1 MTTDAPKPPPKPPA
15 PKTPPPDAGHI
26 PMTEEM
32 DSARWTLPALK
43 PLLIAAAA
51 VAVIAGGYYWLGKP
65 KPVSSGAIEEVVAAE
80 QPDKASVLVLVRVKV
95 ENKGEK
101 PLWIRAMHAHLE
113 TSQGKWDDDAASAVD
128 HDRYYQAF
136 PELAAHRAPALT
148 VETKIPP
155 GGTQDGVVMVGFPV
169 TKEAFEKRQSLS
181 VTVDA
186 YDQASLILNQ
196 ASPQQ

>member
-1 MTTDAPKPPPKPPA
+1 MTDDAPKPSPPQPL
-15 PKTPPPDAGHI
+15 PPDAGHM
-26 PMTEEM
+26 PMSEEM
-32 DSARWTLPALK
+32 DGARWTLPPVV

-51 VAVIAGGYYWLGKP
+51 VALIAGGYYWLGKP
-65 KPVSSGAIEEVVAAE
+65 KPVSTGAIREVVAAE
-80 QPDKASVLVLVRVKV
+80 QPDKASVLVLVRVVV

-136 PELAAHRAPALT
+136 PELAAHRAPALE

-155 GGTQDGVVMVGFPV
+155 GGTQEGTMIVSFPV
-169 TKEAFEKRQSLS
+169 TKQAFDQRQSFR

-186 YDQASLILNQ
+186 YDQASLVLKQ
-196 ASPQQ
+196 

>member
-1 MTTDAPKPPPKPPA
+1 MTEDAPKPAPPKPQPA
-15 PKTPPPDAGHI
+15 DAGHL
-26 PMTEEM
+26 PMSEEM
-32 DSARWTLPALK
+32 DGARWTLPSLK

-51 VAVIAGGYYWLGKP
+51 VALIAGGYYWLGKP
-65 KPVSSGAIEEVVAAE
+65 NPVSSGSIREVAAAE
-80 QPDKASVLVLVRVKV
+80 QPDKASVLVLVRVVV

-136 PELAAHRAPALT
+136 PELAAHRTTALV

-155 GGTQDGVVMVGFPV
+155 GGTQEGALIFSFPV
-169 TKEAFEKRQSLS
+169 NKQDFDQRQSLS
-181 VTVDA
+181 VTVDP
-186 YDQASLILNQ
+186 YDEASLVLTQ
-196 ASPQQ
+196 HSPQQ